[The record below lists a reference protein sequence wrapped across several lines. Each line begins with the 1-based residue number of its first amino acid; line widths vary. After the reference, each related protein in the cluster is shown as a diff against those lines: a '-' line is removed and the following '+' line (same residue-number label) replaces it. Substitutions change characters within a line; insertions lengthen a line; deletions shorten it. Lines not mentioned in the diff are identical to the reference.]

1 MNQKSQAAQSLK
13 SYNTFAIDAK
23 TPEIHE
29 FASVEALKKLIV
41 LLREKDF
48 ILLGG
53 GSNTIFT
60 ADTERPVIV
69 NKLSGVHFF
78 SEGERHFVSAA
89 GGESWQKLVSDT
101 VSNGF
106 FGIENLA
113 LIPGSVGAAPVQN
126 IGAYGVEIKDRLIE
140 IKVLDVDSLAIKTIT
155 NQECRF
161 SYRDSRFKHDWKNRY
176 IILEITLELFKENH
190 CVLNYPGLKDYFLD
204 RDQNTLASKEIYDR
218 ICFIRQSK
226 LPDPSLLPNAGS
238 FFKNPIVSESQFA
251 AIQKEFDDIVWYPMP
266 DGQIKLA
273 AGWLLD
279 RAGWKGRGIGPVGM
293 HEKQA
298 LVMVNFGDAS
308 GEDVVAFTH
317 RLQDDIRDKFGVELE
332 PEPVF
337 I

>member
-23 TPEIHE
+23 APEIHE
-29 FASVEALKKLIV
+29 FDSVEALKKLIV

-60 ADTERPVIV
+60 TDTKRPVIV
-69 NKLSGVHFF
+69 NKLFGVHFF
-78 SEGERHFVSAA
+78 SEGGRHFVSAA

-101 VSNGF
+101 VSSGF

-218 ICFIRQSK
+218 ICFVRRSK
-226 LPDPSLLPNAGS
+226 LPDPSFLPNAGS
-238 FFKNPIVSESQFA
+238 FFKNPIVSQVQFA

-298 LVMVNFGDAS
+298 LVMVNLDGAS